1 MISSLKKLAWA
12 SVLIAGFAQAETVEL
27 QFVDANG
34 VLGSAG
40 KVSFEDTPYG
50 LLLTP
55 DLSGLPAGVHG
66 FHVHANGSCAPGM
79 NNGAAAAAFAA
90 GGHWD
95 PDKTNAHLGP
105 YANGHKGDLPAIYV
119 NADGKANYPVLA
131 PRLKAADLKGHA
143 LMVHAGGDNHS
154 DHPAPLGGGGARM
167 ACGVVS

>member
-1 MISSLKKLAWA
+1 MISSLKKLAVA
-12 SVLIAGFAQAETVEL
+12 GVLIGGFAQAETVEL

-34 VLGSAG
+34 NLGPAG
-40 KVSFEDTPYG
+40 KIMYEDTQYG

-66 FHVHANGSCAPGM
+66 FHVHPNASCAPGM
-79 NNGAAAAAFAA
+79 NNGVPTAAFAA

-95 PDKTNAHLGP
+95 PDKTNTHLGP
-105 YANGHKGDLPAIYV
+105 YANGHKGDLPALYV
-119 NADGKANYPVLA
+119 TADGKATYPVLA

-154 DHPAPLGGGGARM
+154 DHPLPFGGGGARM